1 MKVRCIDN
9 LDGGLNLS
17 IGKEYEVYK
26 STLDE
31 HTTYYQL
38 KNDFGTTQYY
48 PQRHFEVVNEKDNK
62 QQIKLQC
69 NECACKPVCSEVDNW
84 ANYCKEHIALRK
96 KSVLFDVEPSCR
108 YYIDKKVLEKKK
120 ELNRPIVFTTPADN
134 VFEKYLKWNFEDKE
148 LNHVAEDSSARIKK
162 LNEKEF
168 INLFEQLLNMSN
180 TDKR

>member
-69 NECACKPVCSEVDNW
+69 LSCLHEVICGHKDEW
-84 ANYCKEHIALRK
+84 KRYCKEHIELRK
-96 KSVLFDVEPSCR
+96 KSVLFDEDPSCR
-108 YYIDKKVLEKKK
+108 YYIDKNRVEFLLAKDDKDKSEAYK
-120 ELNRPIVFTTPADN
+120 ELAKPYNKKVKTEN
-134 VFEKYLKWNFEDKE
+134 GWKYKDEE
-148 LNHVAEDSSARIKK
+148 LNHIAEDTTSKKRK
-162 LNEKEF
+162 LNEDEF
-168 INLFEQLLNMSN
+168 VALLS
-180 TDKR
+180 KILSV

>member
-69 NECACKPVCSEVDNW
+69 SKCACSPVCGERENW
-84 ANYCKEHIALRK
+84 ERYCKEHIELRK

-108 YYIDKKVLEKKK
+108 YYIDKRILEKKE
-120 ELNRPIVFTTPADN
+120 ELNRPRVVTIPADN
-134 VFEKYLKWNFEDKE
+134 ILEKDLEWNLKDKE
-148 LNHVAEDSSARIKK
+148 LNHVVENIDTKIKK

-168 INLFEQLLNMSN
+168 IDLLEKILKLN
-180 TDKR
+180 